1 MTARA
6 RVWLGIGVAGSVAI
20 LAFLLRFGAA
30 TLLSLTLALPAT
42 ETWLAPVQAQ
52 PLHQE
57 ITIASAGRRIAADLY
72 QPAHPR
78 AALVIVHGLSR
89 AGRRH
94 PEIVRL
100 ARLLSQRGQVVVVP
114 QVPGLAEFALT
125 GTEVEDLGAVLR
137 AVAAR
142 GQATGIVGFS
152 FGAGP
157 ALLAA
162 ADVGDVRVVGSF
174 GGYADLINVI
184 RYITTGVH
192 TFHGHRYHQRQEEYN
207 RWKLLALLSGLVPDE
222 ADRRTLGAIAA
233 RRLANPADDTGELE
247 ARLATSGRGV
257 LRLAQ
262 NRDEAA
268 VDRLVAALSPET
280 RAMLARLSP
289 QSSVP
294 RLGDR
299 LLIAHGQ
306 ADDSIPFTESL
317 RLGEAAGGR
326 ARVAILHTFHHTGPQ
341 PVWTSLAQRVADGW
355 NLMRLVDG
363 LL

>member
-1 MTARA
+1 MARA
-6 RVWLGIGVAGSVAI
+6 RVWLGVGVA
-20 LAFLLRFGAA
+20 LATMMLTLLLRFGGAA
-30 TLLSLTLALPAT
+30 LLSLTLALPA
-42 ETWLAPVQAQ
+42 PVQAE
-52 PLHQE
+52 PFREE

-72 QPAHPR
+72 RPPHPR
-78 AALVIVHGLSR
+78 AALVVVHGLSR

-100 ARLLSQRGQVVVVP
+100 ARLLSQRGQIVVVP
-114 QVPGLAEFALT
+114 QVAGLVEFALT
-125 GTEVEDLGAVLR
+125 GTEVDDLGAVLR
-137 AVAAR
+137 DAAAR
-142 GQATGIVGFS
+142 GYATGIVGFS

-162 ADVGDVRVVGSF
+162 ADVGGLRVVGSF
-174 GGYADLINVI
+174 GGYADLTNVI
-184 RYITTGVH
+184 GYITTGVH
-192 TFHGHRYHQRQEEYN
+192 AFHGHRYHQRQEEYN
-207 RWKLLALLSGLVPDE
+207 RWKLLALLSGLVPGE

-247 ARLATSGRGV
+247 ARLQTPGRGV
-257 LRLAQ
+257 LHLAL

-268 VDRLVAALSPET
+268 VAPLVAGLSPGT

-289 QSSVP
+289 EPIVA
-294 RLGDR
+294 RLRGR
-299 LLIAHGQ
+299 LLIAHGE

-326 ARVAILHTFHHTGPQ
+326 ARVVILHTFHHTGPQ
-341 PVWTSLAQRVADGW
+341 PVWTSLARRVGDGW
-355 NLMRLVDG
+355 NLMRLVDD